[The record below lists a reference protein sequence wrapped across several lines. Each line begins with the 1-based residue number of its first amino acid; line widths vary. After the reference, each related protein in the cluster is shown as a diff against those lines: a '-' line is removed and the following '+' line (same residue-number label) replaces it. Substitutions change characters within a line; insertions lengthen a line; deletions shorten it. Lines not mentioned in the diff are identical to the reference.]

1 MAKPEGL
8 SVKLW
13 IIRIKNINL
22 YLPLMK
28 CDALYLSLSLSL
40 SFSKE
45 DLISEVITPN
55 IPLVWMKEFK
65 ILKLDWETRIKNI
78 LEELLVIE
86 E

>member
-1 MAKPEGL
+1 ML
-8 SVKLW
+8 S
-13 IIRIKNINL
+13 IS
-22 YLPLMK
+22 
-28 CDALYLSLSLSL
+28 LSLSLSL

-65 ILKLDWETRIKNI
+65 ILKLDWEIRIKNI